1 MEGFDKNI
9 FINKEKPSGK
19 KKMVLIGIILCV
31 VLILIL
37 ALLIMFYKQIDATT
51 FKLYV
56 NDTQVSCSSDFYITD
71 DNGNT
76 YVKAREWA
84 GLIGWSYQNGE
95 YGTFT
100 EDTNSGYMQ
109 NEYEVASFVADST
122 TLKKYIEVSETLSE
136 EDEEDTEATSDE
148 EETTP
153 TIDIM
158 VNSENGTL
166 ESMELE
172 LPVISYNDQI
182 YIPLSS
188 IDDIC
193 NCSYSDEPYRM
204 YIYDMN
210 YLIQVALQ
218 SATNF
223 GYPSI
228 SGTYENLRALSYGM
242 LVAIDNSGR
251 YGVINLTS
259 GEILLGFKYS
269 EMVFNQNVKEF
280 LVKAP
285 DNTVGIVAYDGTVV
299 ISPKNYDDISVLS
312 DKLGLYLIEQDLQ
325 YGVMNR
331 EGDTI
336 VYPEYDSIGLSDEAV
351 YVFDYNAEDN
361 RYVLFDNTIIVEVD
375 DKYGLYNLEGDNV
388 LSVNFQGIGYISE
401 SDQTAYENSLDE
413 SSSSSSSN
421 SNSNSNS
428 NSSSN
433 SSETSTQTT
442 ANEGNSVLTIDL
454 EIENEE
460 GIRGEVKGIVVEQ
473 TGLNG
478 ESAYGVYDAV
488 QERLIIP
495 CGCTRIYS
503 ITRSGVTTYYLEYN
517 GQQIDFED
525 YIIQNDLYT
534 AIDEAATQEDTAT
547 TNTAVANEVSE

>member
-9 FINKEKPSGK
+9 FLNNEKPSGK
-19 KKMVLIGIILCV
+19 KKMVLIGIISCV

-37 ALLIMFYKQIDATT
+37 AVLIMFYRQIDATT
-51 FKLYV
+51 FKLYI

-71 DNGNT
+71 DNGNK
-76 YVKAREWA
+76 YVKARELA

-95 YGTFT
+95 FGTFT

-136 EDEEDTEATSDE
+136 EEEAEEEATNE
-148 EETTP
+148 EATP
-153 TIDIM
+153 TIDIL

-172 LPVISYNDQI
+172 LPVISYNNQI

-218 SATNF
+218 NSTSF

-228 SGTYENLRALSYGM
+228 SGTYENLRALPYGM

-259 GEILLGFKYS
+259 GETLLGFKYS

-285 DNTVGIVAYDGTVV
+285 DDTVGIVAEDGTVI

-312 DKLGLYLIEQDLQ
+312 DALGLYLIEDDLQ

-351 YVFDYNAEDN
+351 YVFDYTAENN
-361 RYVLFDNTIIVEVD
+361 RYVLFGNTIIVESD
-375 DKYGLYNLEGDNV
+375 DKYGFYNLEGDNV

-401 SDQTAYENSLDE
+401 SDEIAYENSLDE
-413 SSSSSSSN
+413 SSSN
-421 SNSNSNS
+421 SNSNSDS
-428 NSSSN
+428 ED
-433 SSETSTQTT
+433 SETSTTVV
-442 ANEGNSVLTIDL
+442 EGNSVLTID
-454 EIENEE
+454 IEVDDD
-460 GIRGEVKGIVVEQ
+460 GTKGEVKAIIVEQ

-478 ESAYGVYDAV
+478 EPAYGVYDAI

-495 CGCTRIYS
+495 CGCSRIYS

-517 GQQIDFED
+517 GQQLDFEK
-525 YIIQNDLYT
+525 YIVENGLYT
-534 AIDEAATQEDTAT
+534 VVDENATQEDTST
-547 TNTAVANEVSE
+547 TNIPETNEVTE

>member
-19 KKMVLIGIILCV
+19 KKMVLIGIISCV

-37 ALLIMFYKQIDATT
+37 AILIMFYRQIDATT
-51 FKLYV
+51 FKLYI
-56 NDTQVSCSSDFYITD
+56 NDVRANCSDDFYLID

-76 YVKAREWA
+76 YVKARELA
-84 GLIGWSYQNGE
+84 ELIGWSYQNGE

-100 EDTNSGYMQ
+100 EDTSSGYMQ

-136 EDEEDTEATSDE
+136 EEEEDTEATSDE

-172 LPVISYNDQI
+172 LPVLSYNNQL
-182 YIPLSS
+182 YIPLSN

-193 NCSYSDEPYRM
+193 NCSYSNEPYRM
-204 YIYDMN
+204 YIYDLN

-218 SATNF
+218 NAPSF
-223 GYPSI
+223 GYSSI

-259 GEILLGFKYS
+259 GETLLGFKYS
-269 EMVFNQNVKEF
+269 EMIFNQNVKEF
-280 LVKAP
+280 FVKAS
-285 DNTVGIVAYDGTVV
+285 DDTVGIVADDGTVI
-299 ISPKNYDDISVLS
+299 ISPKNYDNISVLS
-312 DKLGLYLIEQDLQ
+312 DTLGLYLIEQDLQ

-331 EGDTI
+331 EGDTV

-361 RYVLFDNTIIVEVD
+361 RYVLFDNTIIVEVGD
-375 DKYGLYNLEGDNV
+375 EYGLYNLEGDNV

-401 SDQTAYENSLDE
+401 IDETAYENSLEE
-413 SSSSSSSN
+413 SSSSGSASSSV
-421 SNSNSNS
+421 
-428 NSSSN
+428 SSD
-433 SSETSTQTT
+433 SETSTTSS
-442 ANEGNSVLTIDL
+442 EGNSVLTID
-454 EIENEE
+454 IEVDDD
-460 GIRGEVKGIVVEQ
+460 GTRGEVKGIIVEQ
-473 TGLNG
+473 TALNG
-478 ESAYGVYDAV
+478 EPAYGVYDAI

-517 GQQIDFED
+517 GEQLEFED
-525 YIIQNDLYT
+525 YIINNDLYT
-534 AIDEAATQEDTAT
+534 VVDEST
-547 TNTAVANEVSE
+547 TNTNTPVTNEVSE

>member
-19 KKMVLIGIILCV
+19 KKMVLIGIISCV

-37 ALLIMFYKQIDATT
+37 AILIMFYRQIDATT
-51 FKLYV
+51 FKLYI
-56 NDTQVSCSSDFYITD
+56 NDVRANCSDDFYLID

-76 YVKAREWA
+76 YVKARELA
-84 GLIGWSYQNGE
+84 ELIGWSYQNGE

-100 EDTNSGYMQ
+100 EDTSSGYMQ

-136 EDEEDTEATSDE
+136 EEEEDTEATSDE

-172 LPVISYNDQI
+172 LPVLSYNNQL
-182 YIPLSS
+182 YIPLSN

-193 NCSYSDEPYRM
+193 NCSYSNEPYRM
-204 YIYDMN
+204 YIYDLN

-218 SATNF
+218 NAPSF
-223 GYPSI
+223 GYSSI

-259 GEILLGFKYS
+259 GETLLGFKYS
-269 EMVFNQNVKEF
+269 EMIFNQNVKEF
-280 LVKAP
+280 FVKAP
-285 DNTVGIVAYDGTVV
+285 DDTVGIVADDGTVI
-299 ISPKNYDDISVLS
+299 ISPKNYDNISVLS
-312 DKLGLYLIEQDLQ
+312 DTLGLYLIEQDLQ

-331 EGDTI
+331 EGDTV

-361 RYVLFDNTIIVEVD
+361 RYVLFDNTIIVEVGD
-375 DKYGLYNLEGDNV
+375 EYGLYNLEGDNV

-401 SDQTAYENSLDE
+401 IDETAYENSLEE
-413 SSSSSSSN
+413 SSSSGSASSSV
-421 SNSNSNS
+421 
-428 NSSSN
+428 SSD
-433 SSETSTQTT
+433 SETSTTSS
-442 ANEGNSVLTIDL
+442 EGNSVLTID
-454 EIENEE
+454 IEVDDD
-460 GIRGEVKGIVVEQ
+460 GTRGEVKGIIVEQ
-473 TGLNG
+473 TALNG
-478 ESAYGVYDAV
+478 EPAYGVYDAI

-517 GQQIDFED
+517 GEQLEFED
-525 YIIQNDLYT
+525 YIINNDLYT
-534 AIDEAATQEDTAT
+534 VVDEST
-547 TNTAVANEVSE
+547 TNTNTPVTNEVSE